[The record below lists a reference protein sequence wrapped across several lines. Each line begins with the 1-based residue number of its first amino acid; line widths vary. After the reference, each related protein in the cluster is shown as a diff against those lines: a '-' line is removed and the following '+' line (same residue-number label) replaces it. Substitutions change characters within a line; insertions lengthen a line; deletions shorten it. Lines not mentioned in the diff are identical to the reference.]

1 MKYKKILASLVF
13 VFLIFGCD
21 NIQKNI
27 DKQIDK
33 QIQKVDSLVNK
44 QIDSQ
49 FKKFDTLIKTNK
61 RK

>member
-1 MKYKKILASLVF
+1 MKCKKILASLVF

-27 DKQIDK
+27 DKQIDI
-33 QIQKVDSLVNK
+33 QIQKVDSLENM